1 MSNKIYFMSQSKAAL
16 SAMPWDITV
25 LRIVHKI
32 DGKISIHRIAEEAD
46 VRQIFKVP
54 TCLFLPLLQSLLCIS
69 LSVCL
74 FCVID

>member
-1 MSNKIYFMSQSKAAL
+1 MSQSKAAL

-46 VRQIFKVP
+46 VRQILK
-54 TCLFLPLLQSLLCIS
+54 CLLVFSSHSCNHFFAFLY
-69 LSVCL
+69 LSV
-74 FCVID
+74 FFV